1 MTHDDMELI
10 EHRIYHDYVGT
21 VDFNMRDM
29 DHRII
34 EDHIVTTRVTYDV
47 VVNL

>member
-21 VDFNMRDM
+21 IDQDM
-29 DHRII
+29 KDPNH
-34 EDHIVTTRVTYDV
+34 
-47 VVNL
+47 